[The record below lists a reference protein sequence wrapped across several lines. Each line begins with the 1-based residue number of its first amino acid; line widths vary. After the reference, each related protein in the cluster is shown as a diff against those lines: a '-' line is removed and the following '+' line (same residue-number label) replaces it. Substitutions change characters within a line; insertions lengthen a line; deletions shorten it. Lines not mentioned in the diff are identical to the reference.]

1 MRLFT
6 ILRFALRD
14 LRGGLGGLRVLIA
27 CVALGVFAI
36 VAVNTL
42 AGSLQRAI
50 SEEGRMLLGG
60 DVSFSRMSRD
70 LQPDEQ
76 KYLENLGS
84 VSTIVTLRAMA
95 RDTSGEAALVEVK
108 AVPEDWP
115 RLGTVALSPE
125 QSVADALGK
134 RDGVDGAAVEQALLD
149 RLAIKVGDRISIGDA
164 QFVIRAVLVS
174 EPDRLAFG
182 VGFGSH
188 VLVSR
193 AALAVSGLTG
203 QDSLVRFTSRV
214 ALAARRGGRA
224 RPAKGAS
231 TIRSPNFRM
240 RRGRRARATTCP
252 PISPRASN
260 ASPNI

>member
-1 MRLFT
+1 MRLLT

-70 LQPDEQ
+70 LQPDERS
-76 KYLENLGS
+76 YLEGVGT

-95 RDTSGEAALVEVK
+95 RDTTGEAALVEVK

-115 RLGTVALSPE
+115 RLGTVALSPD
-125 QSVADALGK
+125 QSGRRRAGQAGW
-134 RDGVDGAAVEQALLD
+134 RRQAAVERALLD

-193 AALAVSGLTG
+193 AALATSGLTG
-203 QDSLVRFTSRV
+203 QD
-214 ALAARRGGRA
+214 
-224 RPAKGAS
+224 
-231 TIRSPNFRM
+231 
-240 RRGRRARATTCP
+240 
-252 PISPRASN
+252 
-260 ASPNI
+260 